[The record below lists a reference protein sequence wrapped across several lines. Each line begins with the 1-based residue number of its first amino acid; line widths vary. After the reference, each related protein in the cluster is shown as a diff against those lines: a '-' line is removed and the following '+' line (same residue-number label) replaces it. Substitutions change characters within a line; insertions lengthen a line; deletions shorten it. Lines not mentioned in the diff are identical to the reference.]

1 MTHIREARVLMACW
15 IGLTAS
21 SCTFPAHS
29 PRPLSIQN
37 NPVQQTALTPTT
49 QAVSAVGSESDCV
62 LSTGEIHLW
71 CKWITRYY

>member
-1 MTHIREARVLMACW
+1 MTHTREAVALMACW

-21 SCTFPAHS
+21 SCTFQAHS

-37 NPVQQTALTPTT
+37 NPAQQTVVRPST
-49 QAVSAVGSESDCV
+49 QAISDAGSASDCV
-62 LSTGEIHLW
+62 LSRDEVHLW